1 MRIFFLEPKIFF
13 DRRLIQHIDVELNF
27 PSNISFESYFPKELC
42 EVVQN
47 PELADFIIFPS
58 ELTIAIENLG
68 FFRLLNLFDTCK
80 LFQKYYWKFIFIYV
94 K

>member
-1 MRIFFLEPKIFF
+1 MRIFFFEPKIFF

-58 ELTIAIENLG
+58 ELSNGIHLI
-68 FFRLLNLFDTCK
+68 FLFK
-80 LFQKYYWKFIFIYV
+80 
-94 K
+94 